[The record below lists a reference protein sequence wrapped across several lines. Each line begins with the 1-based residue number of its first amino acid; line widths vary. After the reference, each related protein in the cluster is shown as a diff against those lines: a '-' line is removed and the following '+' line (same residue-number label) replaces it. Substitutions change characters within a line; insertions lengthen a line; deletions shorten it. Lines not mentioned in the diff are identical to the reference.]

1 MVAFRKK
8 LQERFLADDS
18 VGRGTLLPED
28 VHLVPFITMHFW
40 GNIRSLCNFISS
52 FNYQTV
58 AESNI

>member
-28 VHLVPFITMHFW
+28 VHLVPFITVHF
-40 GNIRSLCNFISS
+40 
-52 FNYQTV
+52 
-58 AESNI
+58 